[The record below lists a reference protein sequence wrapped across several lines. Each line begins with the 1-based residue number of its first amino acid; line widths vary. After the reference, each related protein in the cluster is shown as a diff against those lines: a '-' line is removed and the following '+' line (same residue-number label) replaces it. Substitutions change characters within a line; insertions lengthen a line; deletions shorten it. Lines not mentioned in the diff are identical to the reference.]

1 MRSSMKSKSQGL
13 VEFALILPVLVLII
27 FGLIETGRLIFT
39 YSSVVSASRE
49 ATRYAS
55 ATGTSPRG
63 VPYYQDCRGI
73 RDAAKRMAFINP
85 LEDAQIT
92 IQYDNGPGTTLTPY
106 CAPGNDVDIS
116 FIPQPGSRVLV
127 SVEMNFLPL
136 VPGLLP
142 YPSFTIIAP
151 NARTILVP
159 VPVGIP
165 PGGGG
170 SSTSP
175 LTLTKSANPSRF
187 FKAGQ
192 TIQYTYTVRNN
203 TTGTLSYIYVSD
215 DRISNVTCASTTLG
229 PNAST
234 TCTATYTTTDRD
246 VNNQAIT
253 NTAVATGRRSN
264 GVVVYSNQAQLTIP
278 FVRAELSLTKQ
289 ANPTVG
295 AVGTIITYSYTLTNT
310 GDVELYAPYAVTDNK
325 VSGIICPNTP
335 SPLPTGQ
342 SITCTKTYTI
352 TSADANARQVIN
364 VATATAT
371 LDGHTVTS
379 NQAQARVLVSN
390 LNLQVTAN
398 PSVVAQAGTSVT
410 FTYTVTNIGGS
421 TLTGLTITDT
431 LVAGI
436 SCGTT
441 TLNAGQSTTCTG
453 TYTVTQNQLDNGAPL
468 TSQATAS
475 GIYGSSSVSSP
486 TVTTT
491 ITLQRLP
498 ALSLQISATPN
509 PVTPDPVTNPPA
521 GKTVTYTYT
530 IQNTGNVTLQ
540 SPYAV
545 TDDKIGNAGCSGA
558 TSPLL
563 PGQSTTCTKSYIIT
577 NADVQNGSI
586 ISTATAKAKD
596 TNGNE
601 IVSNP
606 ASYTLIV
613 WNAPRLS
620 VSLNASPS
628 STTKGGTVSLT
639 FTVKNTGNQDLS
651 SVTVSYNV
659 NNTPEATI
667 PCITMLKIGQSFRCF
682 ASYTVPSNY
691 VSRIITFQA
700 KAAAQSPNVESTPTD
715 PLVVTVVDCNVTIL
729 SLTSN
734 NNEIQ
739 MRINNGQNQF
749 ASINRLQ
756 ITWNNPNTLSKISLN
771 TVDLWSGS
779 TSTSPFSLTP
789 SNATISP
796 LSQATLKFTF
806 QNSYIRSPLDSIVVD
821 FGGGC
826 TLIGRWP

>member
-1 MRSSMKSKSQGL
+1 MKSQGL
-13 VEFALILPVLVLII
+13 VEFALILPVLVLIV

-39 YSSVVSASRE
+39 YSSAVSASRE

-92 IQYDNGPGTTLTPY
+92 IQYDNGPGTTPTPY
-106 CAPGNDVDIS
+106 CEPGNDVDVN

-127 SVEMNFLPL
+127 RVEMNFLPL

-142 YPSFTIIAP
+142 YPSFTITAP

-159 VPVGIP
+159 VSVEMPS
-165 PGGGG
+165 GGG
-170 SSTSP
+170 SSPSP

-203 TTGTLSYIYVSD
+203 TTGTLRYIYVSD
-215 DRISNVTCASTTLG
+215 DRVSNVTCASTTLA
-229 PNAST
+229 PSAST

-246 VNNQAIT
+246 VNNRAIT
-253 NTAVATGRRSN
+253 NTAVATGRRSD

-289 ANPTVG
+289 ANPTIG
-295 AVGTIITYSYTLTNT
+295 AVGTVITYSYTLKNT

-325 VSGIICPNTP
+325 VSGITCPNTP

-352 TSADANARQVIN
+352 SSADANAKEVIN

-371 LDGHTVTS
+371 LDGQTVTS
-379 NQAQARVLVSN
+379 NQAQARVLVGN
-390 LNLQVTAN
+390 LDLQVTAN
-398 PSVVAQAGTSVT
+398 PSVVAQADTSVT
-410 FTYTVTNIGGS
+410 FTYTVINIGSS
-421 TLTGLTITDT
+421 TLTGLSITDT
-431 LVAGI
+431 LVPGI

-453 TYTVTQNQLDNGAPL
+453 TYTVTQDQLDNGAPL

-475 GIYGSSSVSSP
+475 GMSGSSSVSSP

-509 PVTPDPVTNPPA
+509 PVTPDPVTNPPDD
-521 GKTVTYTYT
+521 GETVTYTYT
-530 IQNTGNVTLQ
+530 LQNTGNVTLQ

-545 TDDKIGNAGCSGA
+545 TDDKITNINCSSA
-558 TSPLL
+558 TSPLP
-563 PGQSTTCTKSYIIT
+563 PGQSTTCTKSYTIT
-577 NADVQNGSI
+577 DADVQNGSI

-620 VSLNASPS
+620 ISLNASPGS
-628 STTKGGTVSLT
+628 ITKGGTVSLI

-651 SVTVSYNV
+651 NVTVSYNV
-659 NNTPEATI
+659 NNTPQATI
-667 PCITMLKIGQSFRCF
+667 PCTTMLKIGQSFRCF

-691 VSRIITFQA
+691 GARTITFQA
-700 KAAAQSPNVESTPTD
+700 QAAAQSPNVESTPTA
-715 PLVVTVVDCNVTIL
+715 PLEVTVVDCNVTIL

-739 MRINNGQNQF
+739 MRINNGQTQPV
-749 ASINRLQ
+749 SINRLQ
-756 ITWNNPNTLSKISLN
+756 IAWNNPNTLTQISLDT
-771 TVDLWSGS
+771 TVLWRGS
-779 TSTSPFSLTP
+779 PSTSPFNLTP
-789 SNATISP
+789 SNATIPS
-796 LSQATLKFTF
+796 SQEATLKFTF
-806 QNSYIRSPLDSIVVD
+806 QNSYIGSPLDSIVVD
-821 FGGGC
+821 FGSGC
-826 TLIGRWP
+826 ILVGRWP